1 MLEAVF
7 LMLPALT
14 AVIYQELH
22 CILVFLGSAVFCLAA
37 GALLRGKKPENTT
50 IFSAEGYVS
59 VALCWVALSLCGAI
73 PLYFSG
79 SFPNPVDALFEIVSG
94 FTTTG
99 SSVLLD
105 VESVHRA
112 VLIWRSFSH
121 WVGGMGVLV
130 FMLALLPMGGASSM
144 HLMRAESPGP
154 SVGKLVPKVRSTA
167 KILYEIYSFL
177 TIVLMILLVISGCPV
192 FDSINLAF
200 ATAGTGG
207 FAVLNSSAADYN
219 AATQWILTIF
229 MILFGV
235 NFNVYFLFY
244 VKKWKDGLRCEEA
257 RAYFGIILGSVAL
270 ISFNIYH
277 LVRNV
282 ELTVRQAAFQVASI
296 ITTTGFGSADFD
308 QWPEFSKCILVL
320 LMFIGACAG
329 STGGGIKVS
338 RICIMAKS
346 VMKEVAYIM
355 HPRNIRKIRFEGKV
369 VEHEVQ
375 RSINVFMISYLGI
388 FVASVLLISL
398 DNLDGITILQLW
410 RRHLTISD
418 RDLPWLD
425 QAAIFLCIQI
435 LPNWCWFLICWQD
448 VWKYSQC
455 WYQRSIC
462 CEKNSCDNCCKE
474 CLQRSVYRCQSEI
487 SADVRDQRNLSE
499 SIPRRIRV

>member
-99 SSVLLD
+99 SSILSD

-112 VLIWRSFSH
+112 VLMWRSFSH

-144 HLMRAESPGP
+144 HLMKAESPGP

-167 KILYEIYSFL
+167 KILYEIYFFL

-338 RICIMAKS
+338 RVIMMLKS
-346 VMKEVAYIM
+346 VKRELNAYL
-355 HPRNIRKIRFEGKV
+355 HPKSVRMIKMEGKALDQGAISSV
-369 VEHEVQ
+369 AVYF
-375 RSINVFMISYLGI
+375 ITFTLVFAVS
-388 FVASVLLISL
+388 FLLVSL
-398 DNLDGITILQLW
+398 EG
-410 RRHLTISD
+410 
-418 RDLPWLD
+418 RDLTTNFTAVLTTLNNMGPGL
-425 QAAIFLCIQI
+425 
-435 LPNWCWFLICWQD
+435 
-448 VWKYSQC
+448 
-455 WYQRSIC
+455 
-462 CEKNSCDNCCKE
+462 
-474 CLQRSVYRCQSEI
+474 
-487 SADVRDQRNLSE
+487 ADVGPSKNFGGLSMLSKYVLMFDMLAGRLE
-499 SIPRRIRV
+499 LFPMLVLFHPVLWKETWEGGKRRRRRLKKERVPVK